1 MSRLGVLS
9 ADGALDEDPAFDAAM
24 VELFNRDLQ
33 TFTNCGKQAQ
43 HLISLHRLSLDRR
56 IVDALNELGLEF
68 PNISTRPLLYFN
80 AERLAKKEVYW
91 RLDAHQ
97 DWRSMQGSLDSMVV
111 WLPLVDIDRD
121 LGALE
126 VIPSSH
132 RWGLLDAKFTDGY
145 GHVGESIDRSQ
156 FVPVEVERGD
166 ALFFSSLL
174 LHQSG
179 TNITNSIRWSCHF
192 RYNNLAE
199 QTFIERG
206 FPHPYLY
213 KPQEELI
220 TPDFPSRAQ
229 VEEVFDRKINARQ

>member
-1 MSRLGVLS
+1 MRRLGILP
-9 ADGALDEDPAFDAAM
+9 ADGELPADGAFDAAM

-43 HLISLHRLSLDRR
+43 HLISLHRLSLDQRL
-56 IVDALNELGLEF
+56 VQALNELGLEF

-111 WLPLVDIDRD
+111 WLPLVDINRD

-126 VIPSSH
+126 VIPGSH
-132 RWGLLDAKFTDGY
+132 RWGLLDANFTDGY
-145 GHVGESIDRSQ
+145 GHVRETIDRSQ
-156 FVPVEVERGD
+156 FISVEVERGD

-199 QTFIERG
+199 ATFIERG

-220 TPDFPSRAQ
+220 SPDFPSRGQ
-229 VEEVFDRKINARQ
+229 VEEVFDRAANGRQ